1 MEGTIRS
8 KQPVH
13 WHMAHALA
21 YGLCFG
27 SSVCGYVCPS
37 VSSVCCLVPEL
48 RLLSLLP
55 LVPLE
60 ADHTKTPVFHLGP
73 SEF

>member
-1 MEGTIRS
+1 MEGTLRS
-8 KQPVH
+8 ERPVH
-13 WHMAHALA
+13 WHMVHALA

-37 VSSVCCLVPEL
+37 VSSACCLVPEL
-48 RLLSLLP
+48 RLFSLLP
-55 LVPLE
+55 SVPLE
-60 ADHTKTPVFHLGP
+60 ADHTKTLDFHLDP